1 MIELSYYISLSCTP
15 NRPLK
20 DKKKGLNLIYTIIYN
35 TLFDVIIELGFVKN
49 DHSFIHACSLQQYM
63 NVLFDLIWV
72 NELGIMMIQSGQ
84 IKHGNGARRGRVSPS
99 LSPSLNSIYC
109 CYQYP
114 YFIIKKEKEKKKT
127 QIHTQTQSK

>member
-1 MIELSYYISLSCTP
+1 M
-15 NRPLK
+15 
-20 DKKKGLNLIYTIIYN
+20 IYTIIYN
-35 TLFDVIIELGFVKN
+35 TLFDVIIELGLVKN

-109 CYQYP
+109 CYQYS
-114 YFIIKKEKEKKKT
+114 YFIIKKKRKKKT
-127 QIHTQTQSK
+127 QIHTQTQSKQKKSVKLE